1 MMKKRILALLLMVCM
16 LLTLVPV
23 GAFAEEDSEEVQV
36 LAEEENEEA
45 GGSGNQD
52 PCADG
57 HSYVWKSN
65 GNGTHTQVCSVCSAT
80 GDTKDCVKAGDAT
93 CTAAAVC
100 KDCGT
105 VLEEATGHSWGEWKH
120 NDGADTH
127 TRTCSKC
134 SATEPKDCH
143 GGTATCKE
151 RAVCED
157 CGTSYGKVKHSDT
170 VNYKFAKDNSH
181 DVLCSLCSELLYTE
195 SCTVT
200 EANCQAASACIKCHQ
215 PVGGKDP
222 AKHVGGTKAVHNENT
237 ETHNVIC
244 EGCNAVL
251 EKDVP
256 CTSDNSADCK
266 HKSKCTE
273 CGGEVG
279 ELGGHKEGTPATCTT
294 KAVCSVCGETYGD
307 VLGHDLVN
315 GVCSRIATGKCVCSR
330 DHKALWTA
338 ENASQETVKCPECG
352 KTVEKESITVAF
364 TLSGYKVGAKTTA
377 LDASSSNSHVKVSHV
392 SASVASRSG
401 EDTFQAGTSYKIT
414 VEYTV
419 DPGYKVTSATINA
432 ASASLSG
439 DKASASLGT
448 LEVEYNIS
456 YDLDGG
462 KLPTGKTNPAT
473 YTKSSSFT
481 LVNPTKTGYDFAGW
495 KGTGLDKAT
504 VDVTVPA
511 GSTGSRSYTA
521 TWKIKSY
528 TVTFDVQGHGTAP
541 KAQTVEYNKKA
552 ATPKAPTEDGYAF
565 GGWYKD
571 AACKTKFSFSTR
583 ITGDITL
590 YAKWDE
596 AYTLK
601 FHTNGGSTIKSINVA
616 KNGTVNLKKYKPTR
630 DGYSF
635 VGWYRT
641 KELKSGDQV
650 SIQGMKD
657 KYADENGVIHVYAK
671 WKKMDTTNPKTGDTA
686 LPGLAVG
693 LLALS
698 AVSLGAVTVISKK
711 KRKW

>member
-1 MMKKRILALLLMVCM
+1 MKKRILALLLMVCM

-23 GAFAEEDSEEVQV
+23 GAFAEEEGEDVQV
-36 LAEEENEEA
+36 LAEEGGEGEGEGGENNDSHEHTFGEWKDNGDGTCSKACTYEGCTETVTEA
-45 GGSGNQD
+45 
-52 PCADG
+52 
-57 HSYVWKSN
+57 
-65 GNGTHTQVCSVCSAT
+65 
-80 GDTKDCVKAGDAT
+80 
-93 CTAAAVC
+93 
-100 KDCGT
+100 
-105 VLEEATGHSWGEWKH
+105 HSWGEWKH
-120 NDGADTH
+120 TDGTDTH
-127 TRTCSKC
+127 SHTCSKC
-134 SATEPKDCH
+134 GATETKGCH
-143 GGTATCKE
+143 GGTATCTEK
-151 RAVCED
+151 AVCAD
-157 CGTSYGKVKHSDT
+157 CGAPYGSVKHSDT
-170 VNYKFAKDNSH
+170 FNYKNADGNSH
-181 DVLCSLCSELLYTE
+181 EIYCSICNEKLGVET
-195 SCTVT
+195 CTFT
-200 EANCQAASACIKCHQ
+200 EANCQAASACIKCHNT
-215 PVGGKDP
+215 VGGKNP
-222 AKHVGGTKAVHNENT
+222 AKHIGGTKAVHNEGT
-237 ETHNVIC
+237 ETHNVVC
-244 EGCNAVL
+244 EGCGTVIEEN
-251 EKDVP
+251 VP
-256 CTSDNSADCK
+256 CTSDNTADCK
-266 HKSKCTE
+266 HKSKCTA

-294 KAVCSVCGETYGD
+294 KAVCSVCGETYGN

-315 GVCSRIATGKCVCSR
+315 GVCTRIATGKCVCST
-330 DHKALWTA
+330 DHKTLWTA
-338 ENASQETVKCPECG
+338 ENASQETVQCPECG
-352 KTVEKESITVAF
+352 KTVEKESLTVAF
-364 TLSGYKVGAKTTA
+364 TLSGYKVGEKIGA
-377 LDASSSNSHVKVSHV
+377 LSASSNNSHVKVSHV
-392 SASVASRSG
+392 SASIASRAG

-439 DKASASLGT
+439 DKVTASLGT
-448 LEVEYNIS
+448 LEMEYSIS

-504 VDVTVPA
+504 MDVTVPA

-541 KAQTVEYNKKA
+541 KAQTVEYGKKA

-571 AACKTKFSFSTR
+571 AACKTKFSFSTK

-650 SIQGMKD
+650 SVQGMKD

-698 AVSLGAVTVISKK
+698 AASLGAVAVISKK

>member
-1 MMKKRILALLLMVCM
+1 MKKRILALLLMVCM
-16 LLTLVPV
+16 LLTLMPV
-23 GAFAEEDSEEVQV
+23 GAFAEEESEEVQV
-36 LAEEENEEA
+36 LAEEENEEV

-52 PCADG
+52 PCAGG

-80 GDTKDCVKAGDAT
+80 GDTKDCVKSGDAT

-100 KDCGT
+100 KDCGA

-120 NDGADTH
+120 NAGTDTH

-134 SATEPKDCH
+134 NATETQDCH
-143 GGTATCKE
+143 GGTATCE
-151 RAVCED
+151 AQAICTD
-157 CGTSYGKVKHSDT
+157 CGASYGKEKHSDT
-170 VNYKFAKDNSH
+170 VNYQYAGGNSH
-181 DVLCSLCSELLYTE
+181 QHKILCSACGKEIGIE
-195 SCTVT
+195 SCTYT
-200 EANCQAASACIKCHQ
+200 EANCQAASACTKCHNT
-215 PVGGKDP
+215 VGEKDP
-222 AKHVGGTKAVHNENT
+222 AKHIGGTKAVHNEGT

-244 EGCNAVL
+244 EGCNAIL

-256 CTSDNSADCK
+256 CTADNSADCK

-279 ELGGHKEGTPATCTT
+279 QLGDHKEGTPATCTT
-294 KAVCSVCGETYGD
+294 KAVCSVCGQEYGNA
-307 VLGHDLVN
+307 LGHDLDAN
-315 GVCSRIATGKCVCSR
+315 GVCKRIATGKCVCKT

-338 ENASQETVKCPECG
+338 ENASQDTVKCPECG
-352 KTVEKESITVAF
+352 KTVEKESISVKF
-364 TLSGYKVGAKTTA
+364 SLSGYKVGEKIGA
-377 LDASSSNSHVKVSHV
+377 LSASSDNSHVKVTHV
-392 SASVASRSG
+392 SASPAG
-401 EDTFQAGTSYKIT
+401 EDTFQAGTSYTIT

-419 DPGYKVTSATINA
+419 DPGYKVTTA
-432 ASASLSG
+432 AIKGVSASLSG
-439 DKASASLGT
+439 GKASASLGA
-448 LEVEYNIS
+448 LETEYTIA

-462 KLPTGKTNPAT
+462 KLPSGTSNPT
-473 YTKSSSFT
+473 CYTKSSSFT
-481 LVNPTKTGYDFAGW
+481 LVNPTRTGYEFAGW

-504 VDVTVPA
+504 MAVTVPV
-511 GSTGSRSYTA
+511 GSTGNRSYTA
-521 TWKIKSY
+521 TWKAKSY

-541 KAQTVEYNKKA
+541 KAQTVEYGKKA
-552 ATPKAPTEDGYAF
+552 ATPKAPTESGYAF

-571 AACKTKFSFSTR
+571 AACKQKFSFSTK

-601 FHTNGGSTIKSINVA
+601 FHTNGGSTIKSINAA
-616 KNGTVNLKKYKPTR
+616 KGSTVQLKKYKPTR

-641 KELKSGDQV
+641 KDLKSGDQV
-650 SIQGMKD
+650 SVQSMKD
-657 KYADENGVIHVYAK
+657 KYADADGVIHVYAK
-671 WKKMDTTNPKTGDTA
+671 WKKMDTTNPKTGDSA
-686 LPGLAVG
+686 IPELAMG